1 MSAGV
6 WVAAAVTA
14 LVAGYVQGLTGIGF
28 AIVFTPLLVLF
39 VPRPREVVLAS
50 LLLGAVLS
58 VGVLFD
64 SRKAFRPRRAW
75 PLLAGAVVGTPAG
88 VTLLPHLPRAT
99 LTVLIAVTA
108 LALATIWVVR
118 VPKPVRHETVVVTVA
133 GLLGGFLNGTTSMG
147 GPPPALTASMQRWPV
162 PDSRAALVTFNLASY
177 VVAVVIA
184 VVARFAD
191 TGFLLRSLWLLP
203 AAVAGTLLGSW
214 SVRRVS
220 TRAFRWFLVGVVWL
234 AGVLALVSVITG

>member
-1 MSAGV
+1 MSTTV

-14 LVAGYVQGLTGIGF
+14 LVAGYVQGLTGLGF
-28 AIVFTPLLVLF
+28 AIVFTPVLVLF

-50 LLLGAVLS
+50 LLLGALLS

-64 SRKAFRPRRAW
+64 SRKSFRPRKAW
-75 PLLAGAVVGTPAG
+75 PLLAGAVVGTPVG
-88 VTLLPHLPRAT
+88 VALLPHLPRSA
-99 LTVLIAVTA
+99 LTILIAVTA
-108 LALATIWVVR
+108 LVLAAVWVIR
-118 VPKPVRHETVVVTVA
+118 VPKPARHETAVVSVA

-162 PDSRAALVTFNLASY
+162 ADSRAALVTFNLASY

-184 VVARFAD
+184 VLAGFAD

-203 AAVAGTLLGSW
+203 AAVVGTLLGGW
-214 SVRRVS
+214 SVRRV
-220 TRAFRWFLVGVVWL
+220 TTHAFRWFLVGVVWL
-234 AGVLALVSVITG
+234 AGVLALVSVFTG

>member
-1 MSAGV
+1 MSTTV

-14 LVAGYVQGLTGIGF
+14 LVAGYVQGLTGLGF
-28 AIVFTPLLVLF
+28 AIVFTPVLVLF
-39 VPRPREVVLAS
+39 VPHPREIVVAS
-50 LLLGAVLS
+50 LLLGTVLS
-58 VGVLFD
+58 VGVLAD

-75 PLLAGAVVGTPAG
+75 PLLAGAVVGTPVG
-88 VTLLPHLPRAT
+88 VALLPHIPRAT

-108 LALATIWVVR
+108 LALATVWVVR
-118 VPKPVRHETVVVTVA
+118 VPKPVRNEAAVVTVA

-162 PDSRAALVTFNLASY
+162 PESRAALVTFNLASY
-177 VVAVVIA
+177 VIAVVIA
-184 VVARFAD
+184 VSTGIVD

-203 AAVAGTLLGSW
+203 AAVVGTLLGGW

-220 TRAFRWFLVGVVWL
+220 TRAFRYVLVGVVWL